1 MQQVREFS
9 EAGRQNRLVD
19 MLDNSI
25 SVRAAAANDRSWK
38 KYVDSLKKIT
48 EPEER
53 TEVKVVSKQQADILG
68 KLLAGKKVR
77 VN

>member
-25 SVRAAAANDRSWK
+25 AVRAAGSKDREWK

-48 EPEER
+48 EHEER
-53 TEVKVVSKQQADILG
+53 TEVKVVSKHQADILG

-77 VN
+77 AN